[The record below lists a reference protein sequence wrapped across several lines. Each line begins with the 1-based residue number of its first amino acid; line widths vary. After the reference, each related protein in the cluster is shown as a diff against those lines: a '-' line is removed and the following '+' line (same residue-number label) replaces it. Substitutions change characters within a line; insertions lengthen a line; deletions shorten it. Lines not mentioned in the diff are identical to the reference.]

1 MSGLSAPTMSH
12 SVTPTMAKY
21 SASSVA
27 EAIAERRLRSARRCC
42 RRKMSGVATAMPML
56 SPTSSGTAARAKS
69 SSVISLVP
77 SRSAPSSALERQDAA
92 VPAASRIS
100 TSRTWLRPTSR
111 CRRRRTTTAAPA
123 KTAAMVSGHETDDR
137 PGELGAQHKDLGQQH
152 ACKQDAGVGRPAED
166 QHGEKCAEAG
176 VPGRHRQT
184 IVLVD
189 EAHPFEGEIDGKQYA
204 GSGGLGQKRA
214 DRGKQLVD
222 LPVPLQAGEIPS
234 EKRYCQGVGPKWSV
248 GGAEDI
254 VSERVHQHAR
264 RPAVFTAMC
273 CAVPIGRSPVT
284 GTMIPLRSRRRYSI
298 CWRRSWASLRLANC
312 MARAYTMHRPYG
324 GRPSAERAK
333 PTIVTVD

>member
-1 MSGLSAPTMSH
+1 MGEIIERHLVGADQERAEQRARKAGRRRPGGQQDQHVADSAQADVEMQA
-12 SVTPTMAKY
+12 TPDDDG
-21 SASSVA
+21 
-27 EAIAERRLRSARRCC
+27 SAREDC
-42 RRKMSGVATAMPML
+42 GN
-56 SPTSSGTAARAKS
+56 G
-69 SSVISLVP
+69 
-77 SRSAPSSALERQDAA
+77 Q
-92 VPAASRIS
+92 
-100 TSRTWLRPTSR
+100 
-111 CRRRRTTTAAPA
+111 
-123 KTAAMVSGHETDDR
+123 GHKTDDR

-176 VPGRHRQT
+176 VPGRDGQT

-222 LPVPLQAGEIPS
+222 LPVPVQAGEIPS

-264 RPAVFTAMC
+264 RPAAFTAMC